1 MANSND
7 PVDALRK
14 SLNAYVVS
22 QDAIVKASQEIKV
35 PEAPVPA
42 PSPAEPGTVS

>member
-35 PEAPVPA
+35 PEAPTPTA
-42 PSPAEPGTVS
+42 PPAEPGVAS